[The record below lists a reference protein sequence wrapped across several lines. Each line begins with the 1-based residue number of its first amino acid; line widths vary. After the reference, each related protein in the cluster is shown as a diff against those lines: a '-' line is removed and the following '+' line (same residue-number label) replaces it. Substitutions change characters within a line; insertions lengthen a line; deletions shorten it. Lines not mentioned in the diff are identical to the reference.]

1 MSEKN
6 QHNPEVFS
14 PNHETQEHDKGP
26 KQTPEAVK
34 KKLEHE
40 QAKKLEQA
48 RAEIKAETAEKDK
61 VKDKIAETSKS
72 ESGEFKGPV
81 NNDLKKSSLRRELKQ
96 VRRHL
101 PKVDQLGSKIIHQ
114 PAVRVVSEAS
124 AKTIT
129 RPSGLLGGG
138 IAAFIGSG
146 LYYYFSK
153 HIGVKYNY
161 LMFAL
166 FFIGGFAIG
175 LVVELLVWSAKHRK
189 IIA

>member
-6 QHNPEVFS
+6 QHKQEVFS
-14 PNHETQEHDKGP
+14 SSHETHEHDKRP
-26 KQTPEAVK
+26 KQTSEATK
-34 KKLEHE
+34 SKLEHE

-48 RAEIKAETAEKDK
+48 RAEIDAETVEKDR
-61 VKDKIAETSKS
+61 VIDKISETSKS

-81 NNDLKKSSLRRELKQ
+81 SNDLKKTSLRRELKQ

-101 PKVDQLGSKIIHQ
+101 PKVDQIGSKIIHQ
-114 PAVRVVSEAS
+114 PAVRVISETS

-146 LYYYFSK
+146 IYYYFTM
-153 HIGVKYNY
+153 HIGIKYNY

-166 FFIGGFAIG
+166 FFVGGFMVG
-175 LVVELLVWSAKHRK
+175 LVIELIACSSKHRK
-189 IIA
+189 TAA